1 MPDDRTAN
9 GSLRMSATGRY
20 SRRLLVVVG
29 LTGTYMVVEVV
40 GGLLTGSLALLA
52 DAGHMATDVLGVG
65 LALFAVW
72 LGGRPATPQHTY
84 GYYRAEILAALVNSA
99 LLLAVS
105 GYILYEAWRR
115 FQAPP
120 EVQSLPMVAV
130 AGVGLVVNLIGVW
143 LLRAGAAES
152 LNVQGAFLEVVSDL
166 LGSLGTIVAGLI
178 MYFTGWWY
186 ADPLFSVFIGLF
198 ILPRTWALLR
208 EAVGVL
214 LEGTPSHVD
223 LAEVRAVM
231 AKVPGV
237 VAVHDLHVW
246 SLTSGY
252 VALSGHANLAYGVD
266 RDVALADLNATLRQ
280 RFGIEHTTIQI
291 EQVTI
296 DETRRH
302 I

>member
-1 MPDDRTAN
+1 MQNDRPPSPSIAV
-9 GSLRMSATGRY
+9 SAAGRH
-20 SRRLLVVVG
+20 RQRLLVVMG

-40 GGLLTGSLALLA
+40 GALLTGSLALLA
-52 DAGHMATDVLGVG
+52 DAGHMATDVFGVG

-72 LGGRPATPQHTY
+72 LAGRPATPERTY
-84 GYYRAEILAALVNSA
+84 GYYRAEILASLVNSM
-99 LLLAVS
+99 LLFGVS
-105 GYILYEAWRR
+105 GFILFEAWRR

-130 AGVGLVVNLIGVW
+130 ASVGLLVNLIGVW

-166 LGSLGTIVAGLI
+166 LGSVGTIVAGLI

-198 ILPRTWALLR
+198 IIPRTWRLLR

-214 LEGTPSHVD
+214 LEGTPSNVD

-231 AKVPGV
+231 EGV
-237 VAVHDLHVW
+237 QGIDAVHDLHVW

-252 VALSGHANLAYGVD
+252 VALSGHAKLTPGVD
-266 RDVALADLNATLRQ
+266 RDVALADLIATLRQ

-291 EQVTI
+291 EQEAL

-302 I
+302 V

>member
-223 LAEVRAVM
+223 LADVRATM
-231 AKVPGV
+231 EGVPGV
-237 VAVHDLHVW
+237 REVRDLHLW
-246 SLTSGY
+246 SITSGY
-252 VALSGHANLAYGVD
+252 LALSAHAVLDGTVPASEAMAGMRSVLKARFRVD
-266 RDVALADLNATLRQ
+266 
-280 RFGIEHTTIQI
+280 HTTIQI
-291 EQVTI
+291 
-296 DETRRH
+296 DEAAGAAEPH
-302 I
+302 A

>member
-1 MPDDRTAN
+1 
-9 GSLRMSATGRY
+9 MSAAGRH
-20 SRRLLVVVG
+20 SRRLLAVAG

-52 DAGHMATDVLGVG
+52 DAGHMGTDVLGVG

-72 LGGRPATPQHTY
+72 LGGRPATPQRTY

-99 LLLAVS
+99 LLFAVS
-105 GYILYEAWRR
+105 GYILYEAWQR

-130 AGVGLVVNLIGVW
+130 AGVGLLVNLIGVW

-152 LNVQGAFLEVVSDL
+152 LNIQGAFLEVVSDL
-166 LGSLGTIVAGLI
+166 LGSVGTIVAGLI

-198 ILPRTWALLR
+198 ILPRTWTLLR

-214 LEGTPSHVD
+214 LEGTPSDVD

-231 AKVPGV
+231 EEVTGV
-237 VAVHDLHVW
+237 DAVHDLHVW
-246 SLTSGY
+246 SITSGY
-252 VALSGHANLAYGVD
+252 VALSGHAKLAYGVD

-280 RFGIEHTTIQI
+280 RFGFEHTTIQI
-291 EQVTI
+291 DQEAL

-302 I
+302 V